1 MHARIGQKWGGG
13 LYAGS
18 LHCRVTTITDRRMPR
33 GRAFSVLSLAVWW
46 AKLEKNDKVRHNM
59 TQIAS
64 LLAVAAVFVDL
75 WAPFYSQ
82 VGGLIRETKVPMQ
95 ELELK
100 MQGGLCAR
108 GGVIAGF
115 YGISVP
121 WRPPQWVEPSNES
134 LCISLKSKKCL

>member
-18 LHCRVTTITDRRMPR
+18 LHFRVTTITDRRMPR
-33 GRAFSVLSLAVWW
+33 GRAISVLSLAVWW

-64 LLAVAAVFVDL
+64 LLAVTAVFVDL

-82 VGGLIRETKVPMQ
+82 GGGGLIRETKVPMQ

-100 MQGGLCAR
+100 MQGGLMREGGRNR
-108 GGVIAGF
+108 GILR
-115 YGISVP
+115 YYRKTS
-121 WRPPQWVEPSNES
+121 
-134 LCISLKSKKCL
+134 